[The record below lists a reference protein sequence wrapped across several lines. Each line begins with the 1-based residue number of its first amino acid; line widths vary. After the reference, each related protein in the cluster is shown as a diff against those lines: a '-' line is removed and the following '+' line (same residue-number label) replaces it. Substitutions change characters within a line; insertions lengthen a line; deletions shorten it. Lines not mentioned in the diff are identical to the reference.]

1 MIRKF
6 KDSDINE
13 VLNIWLDTNI
23 KAHHFVSV
31 QYWQDN
37 FAAVKD
43 MLPKAEIYVYVNEK
57 SKKIQG
63 FIGLNGKYI
72 AGIFVCEEAQSN
84 GIGKQLLDFVKGIKT
99 ELSLRVYK
107 KNVRA
112 VRFYQRENFTVY
124 SEGTDESTGEKE
136 YVMIWGREN
145 S

>member
-23 KAHHFVSV
+23 KAHHFVSA

-37 FAAVKD
+37 FAAVRD

-57 SKKIQG
+57 NKKIQS
-63 FIGLNGKYI
+63 FIGLNGNYI

-107 KNVRA
+107 RNVRA